1 MVRSGS
7 SFGRGS
13 TSILRAGDAREWL
26 GATLYT
32 ALYMS
37 TRTQIYLTGEQR
49 ARLDE
54 LVRRRGG
61 SLAELIREAVDAY
74 LAGAGPGAAEAL
86 EHTFGRSPDFAAP
99 PREEWR
105 KRDERL
111 SRG

>member
-1 MVRSGS
+1 
-7 SFGRGS
+7 
-13 TSILRAGDAREWL
+13 
-26 GATLYT
+26 
-32 ALYMS
+32 MS
-37 TRTQIYLTGEQR
+37 TRTQIYLTREQR

-86 EHTFGRSPDFAAP
+86 ERTFGASPDFEAP

-105 KRDERL
+105 KREARIT
-111 SRG
+111 RG